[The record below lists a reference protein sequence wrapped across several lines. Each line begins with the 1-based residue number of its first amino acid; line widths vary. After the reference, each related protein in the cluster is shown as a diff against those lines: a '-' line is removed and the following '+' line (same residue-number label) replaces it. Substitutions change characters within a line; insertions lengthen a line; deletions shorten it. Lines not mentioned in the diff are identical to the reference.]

1 MYSINPMVVLRKE
14 YAFVVKNMF
23 IGLPRWSSDEKLQAP
38 SAEGGVWSPVW
49 ELGFP
54 HAICRS
60 QKIFFF

>member
-38 SAEGGVWSPVW
+38 SAEGGV
-49 ELGFP
+49 
-54 HAICRS
+54 
-60 QKIFFF
+60 